1 MATALTCMV
10 NVLNKIYYDHV
21 KELCVNTSLKNAL
34 QSVISYF
41 QNVICV
47 CIIAL
52 WTVKKSRRVYGCMYV
67 GMHVQTLA
75 QWVVLVCR

>member
-52 WTVKKSRRVYGCMYV
+52 WRVKKSRRVYVRRYACADFGTV
-67 GMHVQTLA
+67 GSFGM
-75 QWVVLVCR
+75 